1 MIAAYILQCA
11 ADEARMR
18 RADTTR
24 KAHFA
29 SVGRGLAAAW
39 SATA

>member
-11 ADEARMR
+11 AEARMH
-18 RADTTR
+18 RADATR

-29 SVGRGLAAAW
+29 SVGRSLAAAW
-39 SATA
+39 RGERS